1 MTTATIH
8 TKQTD
13 GLRIKSTDDEICLI
27 EAGVNRMNVIDADGD
42 RILSGAFTE
51 TLKNLDKEPVAM
63 LWGHD
68 SQQVIGK
75 LLILMVQQILEVR

>member
-13 GLRIKSTDDEICLI
+13 GLRIKSTDDEIGLI
-27 EAGVNRMNVIDADGD
+27 EAVVNRMNVIDADGD

-51 TLKNLDKEPVAM
+51 TLKK
-63 LWGHD
+63 
-68 SQQVIGK
+68 
-75 LLILMVQQILEVR
+75 